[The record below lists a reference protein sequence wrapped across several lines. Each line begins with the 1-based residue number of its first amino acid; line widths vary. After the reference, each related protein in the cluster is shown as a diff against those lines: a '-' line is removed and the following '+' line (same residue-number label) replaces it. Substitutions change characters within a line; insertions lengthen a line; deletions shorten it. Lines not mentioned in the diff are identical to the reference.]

1 MKLKDFIINENLID
15 SKFDI
20 ERAVLN
26 KSNSTVNIFIKIE
39 NVLSYEGY
47 VSLENKVKD
56 LTKVSLSL
64 SKVNENTLNV
74 KYSSGMMFLP
84 NIEISL
90 IITAIYSNK
99 IELTYSCKPL
109 MEIAVEKLLPKLIS
123 NLPKGVIEIENKTI
137 KVDLEEIEQAKKV
150 LKFLSLS
157 DIVINDEIIEVFA
170 ELK

>member
-1 MKLKDFIINENLID
+1 MKLSITYKEI
-15 SKFDI
+15 
-20 ERAVLN
+20 
-26 KSNSTVNIFIKIE
+26 
-39 NVLSYEGY
+39 
-47 VSLENKVKD
+47 ENKVKD

-64 SKVNENTLNV
+64 RRENDKTLNV

-84 NIEISL
+84 SIEISF

-99 IELTYSCKPL
+99 IELTYNCKPL

-157 DIVINDEIIEVFA
+157 DIVINDETIDVFGEV
-170 ELK
+170 K

>member
-1 MKLKDFIINENLID
+1 MKLSVTYKEI
-15 SKFDI
+15 
-20 ERAVLN
+20 
-26 KSNSTVNIFIKIE
+26 
-39 NVLSYEGY
+39 
-47 VSLENKVKD
+47 ENKVKE

-64 SKVNENTLNV
+64 SRENDTTLNV
-74 KYSSGMMFLP
+74 KYSSGIMLLP

-109 MEIAVEKLLPKLIS
+109 MEIAVKKLLPKLIS

-150 LKFLSLS
+150 LKFISLS
-157 DIVINDEIIEVFA
+157 DIVINNETIDVIG
-170 ELK
+170 ELE

>member
-1 MKLKDFIINENLID
+1 MKLSVTYKEI
-15 SKFDI
+15 
-20 ERAVLN
+20 
-26 KSNSTVNIFIKIE
+26 
-39 NVLSYEGY
+39 
-47 VSLENKVKD
+47 ENKVKE

-64 SKVNENTLNV
+64 SRENDKTLNV
-74 KYSSGMMFLP
+74 KYSSGIMLLP

-109 MEIAVEKLLPKLIS
+109 MEIAVSKMLPKLIS

-157 DIVINDEIIEVFA
+157 DIVINDETIDVFGEV
-170 ELK
+170 K

>member
-1 MKLKDFIINENLID
+1 MKLSITYKEI
-15 SKFDI
+15 
-20 ERAVLN
+20 
-26 KSNSTVNIFIKIE
+26 
-39 NVLSYEGY
+39 
-47 VSLENKVKD
+47 ENKVKD

-157 DIVINDEIIEVFA
+157 DILINNETIDVFGEIE
-170 ELK
+170 

>member
-1 MKLKDFIINENLID
+1 MKLSVTYKEI
-15 SKFDI
+15 
-20 ERAVLN
+20 
-26 KSNSTVNIFIKIE
+26 
-39 NVLSYEGY
+39 
-47 VSLENKVKD
+47 ENKVKD
-56 LTKVSLSL
+56 LTKLSLSL

-74 KYSSGMMFLP
+74 KYSSGIMLLP

-109 MEIAVEKLLPKLIS
+109 MEIAVSKMLPKLIS

-157 DIVINDEIIEVFA
+157 DILINNETIDVFG
-170 ELK
+170 ELE

>member
-1 MKLKDFIINENLID
+1 MKLSITYKEI
-15 SKFDI
+15 
-20 ERAVLN
+20 
-26 KSNSTVNIFIKIE
+26 
-39 NVLSYEGY
+39 
-47 VSLENKVKD
+47 ENKVKD

-74 KYSSGMMFLP
+74 KYSSGIMLLP

-109 MEIAVEKLLPKLIS
+109 MEIAVSKMLPKLIS

-150 LKFLSLS
+150 LKFISLS
-157 DIVINDEIIEVFA
+157 DILINDEIIEVFA
-170 ELK
+170 EVK

>member
-1 MKLKDFIINENLID
+1 MKLSVTYKEI
-15 SKFDI
+15 
-20 ERAVLN
+20 
-26 KSNSTVNIFIKIE
+26 
-39 NVLSYEGY
+39 
-47 VSLENKVKD
+47 ENKVKE

-64 SKVNENTLNV
+64 SRENDKTLNV
-74 KYSSGMMFLP
+74 KYSSGIMLLP
-84 NIEISL
+84 NLEISL

-157 DIVINDEIIEVFA
+157 DILINNETIDIFGEIE
-170 ELK
+170 

>member
-1 MKLKDFIINENLID
+1 MKLSITYKEI
-15 SKFDI
+15 
-20 ERAVLN
+20 
-26 KSNSTVNIFIKIE
+26 
-39 NVLSYEGY
+39 
-47 VSLENKVKD
+47 ENKVKE

-64 SKVNENTLNV
+64 SRENDKTLNV
-74 KYSSGMMFLP
+74 KYSSGIMLLP
-84 NIEISL
+84 NLEISL

-157 DIVINDEIIEVFA
+157 DILINNETIDIFG
-170 ELK
+170 ELE

>member
-1 MKLKDFIINENLID
+1 MKLSITYKEI
-15 SKFDI
+15 
-20 ERAVLN
+20 
-26 KSNSTVNIFIKIE
+26 
-39 NVLSYEGY
+39 
-47 VSLENKVKD
+47 ENKVKD
-56 LTKVSLSL
+56 LTNVSLSL

-170 ELK
+170 EVK

>member
-1 MKLKDFIINENLID
+1 MKL
-15 SKFDI
+15 
-20 ERAVLN
+20 
-26 KSNSTVNIFIKIE
+26 TVAYKEI
-39 NVLSYEGY
+39 
-47 VSLENKVKD
+47 ENKVKEI
-56 LTKVSLSL
+56 TKVSLSL
-64 SKVNENTLNV
+64 SRENNKTLNI

-84 NIEISL
+84 SIEISL

-137 KVDLEEIEQAKKV
+137 KVNLEEIEQAKKV

-157 DIVINDEIIEVFA
+157 DIVINDETIDVFG
-170 ELK
+170 ELE